1 MKIID
6 GLNYTAKLE
15 SIVKECYINANNNK
29 NDTYI
34 FICDKP
40 SIIEQI
46 FFKHTHYLFNIEIMT
61 WNMFLQSL
69 VNEHRYTK
77 HHVIDNVE
85 LTYHLYQILK
95 EESFLCFN
103 NKQPYPL
110 INEFIP
116 LLKDMEIN
124 QTIYNEET
132 FSSPK
137 LKDFIKLYQ
146 CLKRR
151 LDQYTH
157 LCIESILDECL
168 LNTTTQKH
176 IYIDADHHY
185 QSKKQEI
192 INRLSKHHDIT
203 LLYTHNQ
210 DNRLFNMPYHLL
222 CQDSSTYDADTFLTE
237 NLFLQTVPHYNQDVN
252 YYTFAASTM
261 HQETKRVVYTIYQK
275 IVDEGLR
282 YQDFVIVY
290 PDSTYVDLLINTL
303 STLHIPHNLPI
314 TTSCVYES
322 SYKKI
327 IQHLDSHTIVSISD
341 IAKDLSQLELDKPY
355 QLYLQ
360 SLFQYQETMSYIEF
374 KDFFKATYQND
385 HSERLNNQDHIE
397 VCSIDKLRIASAK
410 HIFMLGLNET
420 VLPKVIKN
428 TSLLLDEDI
437 QILRNHN
444 ISTPLSSLE
453 KLGVHHNDI
462 LKALL
467 QPSHTITFSYSLNT
481 LSQTTLLKSSLYNQ
495 LNEMFTLKQLE
506 PNRYLPID
514 DYYNQ
519 GGLIEEKTILNKN
532 IHTYKETKN
541 QVNPI
546 SIETL
551 SKLYSPTMS
560 VSQIE
565 TYNKCPFQYF
575 IQYGLGIYP
584 LKDHQLKPNELGSLV
599 HYVLSINIDNN
610 EDISLLVNEYIQKDE
625 DLLSKISSSW
635 VNQYFIDQLKI
646 DLQITIDIL
655 KRNLDLSTFDVFSKE
670 QRIEDTFQSIQFK
683 GFVDRI
689 DMYQNYVNIID
700 YKSSSKDID
709 LNLAM
714 QGFNIQMLVYL
725 KMVTKQYNKDPGAV
739 LYFNT
744 KKRILSI
751 NSMKDNMNENDLLKE
766 YMYGGY
772 VIDDGSHNIINA
784 IDPTME
790 SKSNIINVKYVKSK
804 DTYTGHILTND
815 QLDILIQEI
824 ENHIYKLYQAMMSG
838 QISITPKGSDQ
849 SSIHASINPCRY
861 CPYHSVCGFDVF
873 YNDYTLVEILDVKQ
887 KLGGQEDAI

>member
-1 MKIID
+1 MRIID

-15 SIVKECYINANNNK
+15 SMIEECYQNANKNK
-29 NDTYI
+29 NETYI
-34 FICDKP
+34 FICDQPKVV
-40 SIIEQI
+40 EHM

-69 VNEHRYTK
+69 INEYHYTK
-77 HHVIDNVE
+77 HYVIDNVE

-95 EESFLCFN
+95 EETFLCFN

-110 INEFIP
+110 IHEFIP

-124 QTIYNEET
+124 QTTYLEET

-146 CLKRR
+146 CLKQR
-151 LDQYTH
+151 LNQYTH
-157 LCIESILDECL
+157 LCIESLLDNCSFES
-168 LNTTTQKH
+168 THQKH

-185 QSKKQEI
+185 QSKKQTI
-192 INRLSKHHDIT
+192 INRLSQYHEIT
-203 LLYTHNQ
+203 LMYTHQQ
-210 DNRLFNMPYHLL
+210 DNRLFNMPYHSL
-222 CQDSSTYDADTFLTE
+222 CQDSSTYADDTFLTQ
-237 NLFLQTVPHYNQDVN
+237 NLFLQTVPHYQQDMN
-252 YYTFAASTM
+252 YFTFEASTI
-261 HQETKRVVYTIYQK
+261 HQEVKRVVYTIYQRV
-275 IVDEGLR
+275 VDEGLR
-282 YQDFVIVY
+282 YQDFVIAY

-303 STLHIPHNLPI
+303 SSLNIPHNLPI
-314 TTSCVYES
+314 TSSCVYEF

-327 IQHLDSHTIVSISD
+327 MQALESHQTARLCD
-341 IAKDLSQLELDKPY
+341 IAMELSSLELDKSY
-355 QLYLQ
+355 QLYLE
-360 SLFQYQETMSYIEF
+360 SLFEYQDTMSYLDF
-374 KDFFKATYQND
+374 KEFFKATYLNH
-385 HSERLNNQDHIE
+385 HSERLNNQDHIN
-397 VCSIDKLRIASAK
+397 VCSIDKLRTSSPQ
-410 HIFMLGLNET
+410 HIFILGLNET

-437 QILRNHN
+437 EILRNHH
-444 ISTPLSSLE
+444 ITTPLTSLE

-467 QPSHTITFSYSLNT
+467 QPYLSMTFSYSLNT
-481 LSQTTLLKSSLYNQ
+481 ISQTTLLKSSLYNQ
-495 LNEMFTLKQLE
+495 LNKMFTLKPL
-506 PNRYLPID
+506 PINHYLPLD
-514 DYYNQ
+514 DYYNL
-519 GGLIEEKTILNKN
+519 GGLIDQKHILNQN
-532 IHTYKETKN
+532 IHIYKDTKN
-541 QVNPI
+541 QVDAI
-546 SIETL
+546 SLETL
-551 SKLYSPTMS
+551 SQLYSPTMS

-584 LKDHQLKPNELGSLV
+584 LKDNQLQQNELGSLI
-599 HYVLSINIDNN
+599 HYVLSIIIDN
-610 EDISLLVNEYIQKDE
+610 EQDISLLVNQYIDKDE
-625 DLLSKISSSW
+625 SLSLKISSSW
-635 VNQYFIDQLKI
+635 VNQYFIEQLKK
-646 DLQITIDIL
+646 DLKITIDIL
-655 KRNLDLSTFDVFSKE
+655 RKNLKISSFDVFSKE
-670 QRIEDTFQSIQFK
+670 QKIEDSISSIQFK

-700 YKSSSKDID
+700 YKSSAKDID

-725 KMVTKQYNKDPGAV
+725 KMVTKQYHKDPGAV

-744 KKRILSI
+744 KKRVLSA
-751 NSMKDNMNENDLLKE
+751 SMKDGFDEDDLLKA

-772 VIDDGSHNIINA
+772 VIDDESHRIISA

-790 SKSNIINVKYVKSK
+790 TKSNIINVKYVKSK
-804 DTYTGHILTND
+804 DKYDGHIITTQ
-815 QLDILIQEI
+815 QLDILLKEI
-824 ENHIYKLYQAMMSG
+824 ENHIYKLYQDMMSG

-849 SSIHASINPCRY
+849 SNIHASVNPCRY

-873 YNDYTLVEILDVKQ
+873 YNEYTLVEILDVEK

>member
-1 MKIID
+1 MRIID
-6 GLNYTAKLE
+6 GLNYTDKLE
-15 SIVKECYINANNNK
+15 TIIKECYINANNNK

-40 SIIEQI
+40 SAIEQM

-69 VNEHRYTK
+69 INEYHYTK

-95 EESFLCFN
+95 EETFLCFN

-124 QTIYNEET
+124 QTIYNEDT

-146 CLKRR
+146 CLKKR
-151 LDQYTH
+151 LDSYTH
-157 LCIESILDECL
+157 LCIESVLDECL
-168 LNTTTQKH
+168 FDMTKQKH

-185 QSKKQEI
+185 QSKKQDI
-192 INRLSKHHDIT
+192 IKRLSKYHDIT
-203 LLYTHNQ
+203 LIYTHEQ
-210 DNRLFNMPYHLL
+210 DNRLFNMPYHPV
-222 CQDSSTYDADTFLTE
+222 CIDTTTDHSCNFLTE
-237 NLFLQTVPHYNQDVN
+237 HLFLQTVPHYDQDMN
-252 YYTFAASTM
+252 YYTFVAATL
-261 HQETKRVVYTIYQK
+261 HQEVKRVVYTIYQK
-275 IVDEGLR
+275 VVDEGLR
-282 YQDFVIVY
+282 YQDFAIVY
-290 PDSTYVDLLINTL
+290 PDSTYVDLLIDTL
-303 STLHIPHNLPI
+303 STLHIPHNISI
-314 TTSCVYES
+314 TSSCVYEA

-327 IQHLDSHTIVSISD
+327 MQHLESHTIAPICD
-341 IAKDLSQLELDKPY
+341 IAKDLAQLEVDKPY

-360 SLFQYQETMSYIEF
+360 SLYDYHDTMSHLEF
-374 KDFFKATYQND
+374 KDFFIATYQNN

-397 VCSIDKLRIASAK
+397 VCSIDKFRIASPK
-410 HIFMLGLNET
+410 HVFILGLNET

-437 QILRNHN
+437 QILRNHD
-444 ISTPLSSLE
+444 ISTPLTSLE

-467 QPSHTITFSYSLNT
+467 QPYLTMTFSYSLNT
-481 LSQTTLLKSSLYNQ
+481 LAQTTLLSSSLYNQ

-506 PNRYLPID
+506 TNHYLPLD

-519 GGLIEEKTILNKN
+519 GGLIEEKSVLNKN
-532 IHTYKETKN
+532 IQTYKETKN
-541 QVNPI
+541 QVSPI
-546 SIETL
+546 SVETL

-584 LKDHQLKPNELGSLV
+584 IIDNQLKSNELGSLV
-599 HYVLSINIDNN
+599 HYVLSINIDNQQ
-610 EDISLLVNEYIQKDE
+610 DISLLVNDYIQRDE
-625 DLLSKISSSW
+625 ELLSKISSSW
-635 VNQYFIDQLKI
+635 VNQYFIEQLKK
-646 DLQITIDIL
+646 DLKITIDIL
-655 KRNLDLSTFDVFSKE
+655 KKNLDISSFDVFSKE
-670 QRIEDTFQSIQFK
+670 QRIEDTFDSIQFK

-689 DMYQNYVNIID
+689 DTYQNYVNIID

-744 KKRILSI
+744 KKRILSAT
-751 NSMKDNMNENDLLKE
+751 SMKDDFNEDDLLKE

-804 DTYTGHILTND
+804 DIYTGNILTND
-815 QLDILIQEI
+815 QLDILLQEI
-824 ENHIYKLYQAMMSG
+824 ENHIYKLYQEMMSG

-849 SSIHASINPCRY
+849 SNIHASINPCRY
-861 CPYHSVCGFDVF
+861 CPYHSVCGFDIF
-873 YNDYTLVEILDVKQ
+873 YNDYTLVEMLDVKQ